1 MAKSMIADLLKTPEQ
16 VKLEEQNILRQRGLT
31 DAQALLTGT
40 GGSPIS
46 GAIRGL
52 TANALMN
59 MPQNMQ
65 NFVSSGMMGL
75 SNAAKGL
82 GAPQAADAFRRASM
96 SPEQQ
101 KAEMIQKMGSTI
113 ANDPEGIREF
123 ARKLRQQGRLDLAL
137 RLEEKANDLE
147 IKREELKIKQDELEI
162 KRKKANSPFAGEA
175 TTTMKDLEFY
185 ATTGFNKS
193 LTDKTLTPDERKTL
207 LNNAREMRNKDKRES
222 WEEAGDKV
230 EEKTYRENRS
240 QAISAASGLTAEVD
254 NIDKALDLATEIGA
268 TGGWLNQ
275 AKYNVESVLG
285 VVPANKAEFILRT
298 GEVMY
303 QRLKPLFGGVISEGE
318 RKAVEDLYAT
328 LQKNPESNVRVL
340 KALRNYLEMAAVKAQ
355 TYLKSK
361 NYKQFNVLME
371 KQIEDILG
379 NLPKKGEKTPTT
391 TAPAP
396 KPAEVKQPQPVM
408 PEYSEKNAVNWSDL

>member
-1 MAKSMIADLLKTPEQ
+1 
-16 VKLEEQNILRQRGLT
+16 
-31 DAQALLTGT
+31 
-40 GGSPIS
+40 
-46 GAIRGL
+46 
-52 TANALMN
+52 
-59 MPQNMQ
+59 
-65 NFVSSGMMGL
+65 MGL

-185 ATTGFNKS
+185 ATVGFNKS
-193 LTDKTLTPDERKTL
+193 LTDKTLTPEERRTL
-207 LNNAREMRNKDKRES
+207 LDNAREMRTKDRRES
-222 WEEAGDKV
+222 WEEAGNKI

-240 QAISAASGLTAEVD
+240 QAISAASGLTAEVN
-254 NIDKALDLATEIGA
+254 NIDKALDLATQIGA

-361 NYKQFNVLME
+361 NYKQFNALME